1 MKGSWS
7 REGSKIVF
15 FKVTKF
21 IPRVAY
27 WKTAIC
33 VVNIGGV
40 AIAR

>member
-7 REGSKIVF
+7 REGTKIVF

-21 IPRVAY
+21 VPRVAY

-33 VVNIGGV
+33 VENTGGMGF
-40 AIAR
+40 AR